1 MINNNP
7 AYNVANWIDDCI
19 CSCMNQDM
27 NLGDEFEIIVVNDGS
42 SDDTMEH
49 LITYGNN
56 IIIVEQSNAGVSA
69 ARNNGLKCAKGE
81 YIWFID
87 GDDYIEPNVI
97 YNKVY
102 NYRVR
107 RDSAMQ
113 SRNSL
118 AHTRWLDSM
127 LLMHESYMDI
137 WVNHLGEIS
146 EKEKVYLQER
156 INWSSA
162 NLLLGAMRLG
172 KVKRTD
178 ILQYLESINCY
189 PYPFLVGR
197 ISYKYGLKI

>member
-1 MINNNP
+1 
-7 AYNVANWIDDCI
+7 
-19 CSCMNQDM
+19 MNQDM